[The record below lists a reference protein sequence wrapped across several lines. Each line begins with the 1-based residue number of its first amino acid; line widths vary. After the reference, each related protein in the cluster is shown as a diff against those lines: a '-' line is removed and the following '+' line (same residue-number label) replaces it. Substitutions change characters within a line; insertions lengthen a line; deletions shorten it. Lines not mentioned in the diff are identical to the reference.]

1 MEPQKKYPNLLKLEL
16 EQEQAKIDEQLKL
29 LRLKL
34 ETINSRYDVLRR
46 LDAENRLPASE
57 KYMISACWQ
66 DAGGFTHDINEL
78 NKRKERIAEQRK
90 QVINRDAD
98 SLYEQALKVGEKT
111 GKNKLYIGSRQ
122 FVALHAD
129 SKSTGEKKD
138 IARRRLLNAN
148 NWTWGV
154 NFAWIEG
161 GTRAAARIKIKE
173 NEAAPNAY
181 ETIPEAAYEQML
193 IHPRMSAK
201 DCLELCRQHPN
212 TILWHGK
219 ENRPTWT
226 ALEIEACL
234 NAGYEFNFRE
244 HKHRAGRVIELVRR

>member
-46 LDAENRLPASE
+46 LYAADRLPASE

-122 FVALHAD
+122 FVA
-129 SKSTGEKKD
+129 
-138 IARRRLLNAN
+138 
-148 NWTWGV
+148 
-154 NFAWIEG
+154 
-161 GTRAAARIKIKE
+161 
-173 NEAAPNAY
+173 
-181 ETIPEAAYEQML
+181 
-193 IHPRMSAK
+193 
-201 DCLELCRQHPN
+201 
-212 TILWHGK
+212 
-219 ENRPTWT
+219 
-226 ALEIEACL
+226 
-234 NAGYEFNFRE
+234 
-244 HKHRAGRVIELVRR
+244 